1 MRPMKKSVPSAPS
14 AWLDASEGIAFTVTR
29 RVRDGLPLRPIAC
42 GTPGLNARQRKGPE
56 RSSDREPAS
65 R

>member
-1 MRPMKKSVPSAPS
+1 MRPKKDFPSVAT
-14 AWLDASEGIAFTVTR
+14 AWLSAGDGLAFTVTR

-42 GTPGLNARQRKGPE
+42 GIPGPATRLRKAPE
-56 RSSDREPAS
+56 RSSLRELGS